1 MSLDRYRQSLALLNL
16 RPNEIQWFPKWLGAY
31 AGDHQVKR
39 QIAPGDD
46 IPVEWDLVIGF
57 LRNLRDNQVQA
68 WRRLQAARAIEI
80 YQTTVL
86 RTSVVDFRPIRDKL
100 TEIASREKR
109 ADGGQQ
115 YDPHLVDGEGNPG
128 ALGWIWRG
136 ILSLCAGE
144 EVPPCGAAFGLAV
157 YFPILSQES

>member
-16 RPNEIQWFPKWLGAY
+16 QSNEIEWFPKWLGAY
-31 AGDHQVKR
+31 AGDRQVKR

-46 IPVEWDLVIGF
+46 FPVEWDLVIGF

-100 TEIASREKR
+100 REIASREKR
-109 ADGGQQ
+109 ADGGQR
-115 YDPHLVDGEGNPG
+115 YDPHLVAGEGNSG
-128 ALGWIWRG
+128 ALDKDAV
-136 ILSLCAGE
+136 SE
-144 EVPPCGAAFGLAV
+144 KAAEGCK
-157 YFPILSQES
+157 SQK

>member
-16 RPNEIQWFPKWLGAY
+16 QPNEIKWFSRWLCAY

-39 QIAPGDD
+39 RIAPRDD

-57 LRNLRDNQVQA
+57 LRNLRDNHVQA

-86 RTSVVDFRPIRDKL
+86 RTSVFDFRPIRDKL

-115 YDPHLVDGEGNPG
+115 V
-128 ALGWIWRG
+128 
-136 ILSLCAGE
+136 
-144 EVPPCGAAFGLAV
+144 
-157 YFPILSQES
+157 